1 LRKGAQGP
9 RLDLRSGKIRVRFG
23 RDDKFCCMF
32 QFFFKYPMP
41 VFSKGKFVLL
51 GAWPGWVLLLLVA
64 ACVTGLAILIWSRLP
79 QAAANLSRW
88 RAGAVWLLQSL
99 LIATVL
105 VLLWQPAMTV
115 AELAPQ
121 QNVIAVVLDD
131 SHSMAIADSGGDG
144 KQSREAVAQKA
155 LENGVLAGL
164 QKRFQTRVYRLD
176 SHVTRAAALK
186 EIQPTAS
193 ATHINDGLRQ
203 LATETSDL
211 PIGAIVLLSD
221 GAENASDGSGD
232 LAPETLTALRN
243 RRLPVHTVGFG
254 KEQLAHDV
262 ELNDVRV
269 AARAMADSR
278 IPATVTFHQRGYA
291 GSKALLVVRDGD
303 KTLGSR
309 EVTLSADGATQVE
322 TIFFSPGEAGAK
334 SLHFSLGP
342 LAGEENLANNS
353 ITRLLGVNDDKRRI
367 LYVEGEPRWEYKF
380 IRRAE
385 DDDKIVQVASMLR
398 TTENKIYRQGIS
410 DPKELENGFPVRAED
425 LFAYQGIVLGS
436 VEAGYFTPLQQE
448 LLREFVDRRGG
459 GLLFLGGRFALGD
472 GGWGGSSLVDLLPT
486 ILPKSRSTFHRDPAT
501 VELTAAGSDSP
512 ITLLMDDPAKN
523 TERWK
528 KLTYIMDY
536 QDAGTPKPGA
546 TTLVQMNAGG
556 RKLPLLITQNYGRG
570 RTAVMATSGTWRWQM
585 SQPLG
590 DPAHDLF
597 WQQLLR
603 WLVLDSPGQ
612 VVVTAPAQTLMDDGH
627 IQLSASVRDK
637 EYVPAPDARVTAHLI
652 GPDGISA
659 MVDMTP
665 AADDPGVFR
674 AAWTAEKPGSYM
686 AEVTAQR
693 GNGKGLVD
701 LGTDALPFQRI
712 DGVAESFHTVQNR
725 ELLEK
730 LASDTGGR
738 YWKPEELTRLPNEIS
753 YSDAGISVRD
763 IKELWNMPV
772 VFLWLLLLMAAE
784 WLLRRKWGVV

>member
-1 LRKGAQGP
+1 
-9 RLDLRSGKIRVRFG
+9 
-23 RDDKFCCMF
+23 MF
-32 QFFFKYPMP
+32 QFFFKYPIP

-51 GAWPGWVLLLLVA
+51 GAWPTWVLLLLIA
-64 ACVTGLAILIWSRLP
+64 GCAGGLGLLIWSRLP
-79 QAAANLSRW
+79 QAATQISRW

-115 AELAPQ
+115 AELASQ

-131 SHSMAIADSGGDG
+131 SRSMAITDSGRDG
-144 KQSREAVAQKA
+144 KQAREAVAEKA
-155 LENGVLAGL
+155 LQDGVLAGL
-164 QKRFQTRVYRLD
+164 QKRFQTRIYRLD
-176 SHVTRAAALK
+176 SGVSRAASLN
-186 EIQPTAS
+186 EIQPTAP
-193 ATHINDGLRQ
+193 ATHINQGLQQ
-203 LATETSDL
+203 LATGTSDL
-211 PIGAIVLLSD
+211 PIGAVVLLSD
-221 GAENASDGSGD
+221 GAENSSDGSSD
-232 LAPETLTALRN
+232 LARETLQALHA
-243 RRLPVHTVGFG
+243 RRLPVHTIGFG
-254 KEQLAHDV
+254 KERLAHDV
-262 ELNDVRV
+262 ELSDVRV
-269 AARAMADSR
+269 ATRAMAGSR

-291 GSKALLVVRDGD
+291 GSKAVLVVRDGD

-309 EVTLSADGATQVE
+309 EVTFGGDGTTQVE
-322 TIFFSPGEAGAK
+322 TVFFGPGDAGAE
-334 SLHFSLGP
+334 SLNFSLGP
-342 LAGEENLANNS
+342 LAGEENTANNS
-353 ITRLLGVNDDKRRI
+353 ITRLLSVNDDKRRI

-410 DPKELENGFPVRAED
+410 DPTELENGFPVRPEE
-425 LFAYQGIVLGS
+425 LFRYQGIILGS
-436 VEAGYFTPLQQE
+436 VEAGYFNPLQQE

-486 ILPKSRSTFHRDPAT
+486 TLPNSRTTFHRDPAT

-512 ITLLMDDPAKN
+512 ITRLLDDPAKN
-523 TERWK
+523 IDRWK

-546 TTLVQMNAGG
+546 TTLLQMNAGG

-603 WLVLDSPGQ
+603 WLVQETPGQ
-612 VVVTAPAQTLMDDGH
+612 VLVTAANQTLMDDGH
-627 IQLSASVRDK
+627 IQLTANVRDK
-637 EYVPAPDARVTAHLI
+637 QYMPAPDAKVTAHMI

-659 MVDMTP
+659 MVDMAP
-665 AADDPGVFR
+665 AADQPGVFR
-674 AAWTAEKPGSYM
+674 ASWTAEKPGSYM

-693 GNGKGLVD
+693 TDGKAFVD
-701 LGTDALPFQRI
+701 LGSDALPFQRI
-712 DGVAESFHTVQNR
+712 NGVAENFHTTQNR
-725 ELLEK
+725 DLLER
-730 LASDTGGR
+730 LASETGGR
-738 YWKPEELTRLPNEIS
+738 YWQLNELNRLPNEIS

-763 IKELWNMPV
+763 VKELWNMPI

>member
-1 LRKGAQGP
+1 
-9 RLDLRSGKIRVRFG
+9 
-23 RDDKFCCMF
+23 MF
-32 QFFFKYPMP
+32 EFFFKYPMP

-51 GAWPGWVLLLLVA
+51 GAWPGWVLLLLIV
-64 ACVTGLAILIWSRLP
+64 ACVAGLAVLIWSRLG
-79 QAAANLSRW
+79 QAAPAISRW

-105 VLLWQPAMTV
+105 VLLWQPAITV
-115 AELAPQ
+115 AELASQ

-131 SHSMAIADSGGDG
+131 SRSMAIADSGSDG
-144 KQSREAVAQKA
+144 KQPREAVAQKA
-155 LENGVLAGL
+155 LEDGVLAGL
-164 QKRFQTRVYRLD
+164 QKKFQTRLYRLD
-176 SHVTRAAALK
+176 SRVAQTATLK
-186 EIQPTAS
+186 EIQPAAP
-193 ATHINDGLRQ
+193 ATHLNDGLRQ
-203 LATETSDL
+203 LAADTSDL
-211 PIGAIVLLSD
+211 PVGAIVLLSD
-221 GAENASDGSGD
+221 GSENSMDGSGD
-232 LAPETLTALRN
+232 VALETINILRN

-254 KEQLAHDV
+254 KEQLARDV
-262 ELNDVRV
+262 ELSDVRV

-291 GSKALLVVRDGD
+291 GTKALLVVRDGA

-309 EVTLSADGATQVE
+309 EITLATDGTTQLE
-322 TIFFSPGEAGAK
+322 TVFFAPGAAGVK

-342 LAGEENLANNS
+342 LAGEENTANNAIS
-353 ITRLLGVNDDKRRI
+353 RLLGVTDDKRRI

-385 DDDKIVQVASMLR
+385 DDDKLVQVASMLR

-410 DPKELENGFPVRAED
+410 SPHELENGFPVRPED
-425 LFAYQGIVLGS
+425 LFSYSAIILGS
-436 VEAGYFTPLQQE
+436 VEVGYFTPLEQE

-459 GLLFLGGRFALGD
+459 GLLFLGGRFALGE
-472 GGWGGSSLVDLLPT
+472 GGWGGSTLAELLPT
-486 ILPKSRSTFHRDPAT
+486 FLPNSRNTFHRDPAT

-512 ITLLMDDPAKN
+512 ITRLMDDPAKN
-523 TERWK
+523 VDRWK
-528 KLTYIMDY
+528 KLAYLMDY

-546 TTLVQMNAGG
+546 TVLAQMNAGG
-556 RKLPLLITQNYGRG
+556 RKLPLLVTQDYGRG
-570 RTAVMATSGTWRWQM
+570 RTAVMATSGSWRWQM

-603 WLVLDSPGQ
+603 WLVLESPAQ
-612 VVVTAPAQTLMDDGH
+612 VVVTAPTQTLMDDGH

-637 EYVPAPDARVTAHLI
+637 EYLPAPDAKVTAHLI
-652 GPDGISA
+652 GPDGLSV
-659 MVDMTP
+659 MLDMAP
-665 AADDPGVFR
+665 AADSPGTFN
-674 AAWTAEKPGSYM
+674 ASWTAEKPGSYL

-693 GNGKGLVD
+693 KSDN
-701 LGTDALPFQRI
+701 LGAGTFPFERI
-712 DGVAESFHTVQNR
+712 DGVAENFHPTQNR
-725 ELLEK
+725 ELLQK
-730 LASDTGGR
+730 LASETGGR
-738 YWKPEELTRLPNEIS
+738 YWRPDELGRLPNEIS

>member
-1 LRKGAQGP
+1 
-9 RLDLRSGKIRVRFG
+9 
-23 RDDKFCCMF
+23 MF
-32 QFFFKYPMP
+32 QFFFKYPVP

-51 GAWPGWVLLLLVA
+51 GAWPGWVLLLLMA
-64 ACVTGLAILIWSRLP
+64 ACVAGLGALIWSRRP
-79 QAAANLSRW
+79 QAAAQAAVKISKW

-105 VLLWQPAMTV
+105 VLLWQPAITV

-131 SHSMAIADSGGDG
+131 SRSMAITDSGRDG
-144 KQSREAVAQKA
+144 KLTREAAAQRA
-155 LENGVLAGL
+155 LEDGVLAGL
-164 QKRFQTRVYRLD
+164 QKKFQTRLYRLD
-176 SHVTRAAALK
+176 SRVAQAATLK
-186 EIQPTAS
+186 DIQAGAP

-203 LATETSDL
+203 LANQTSDL

-221 GAENASDGSGD
+221 GSENSLDGSGD
-232 LAPETLTALRN
+232 ISLDTIHALRN

-254 KEQLAHDV
+254 KERLAHDL
-262 ELNDVRV
+262 ELNDVKV
-269 AARAMADSR
+269 ASRAMADSR
-278 IPATVTFHQRGYA
+278 IPATITLHQTGYA
-291 GSKALLVVRDGD
+291 GSKTLLVIRDGD
-303 KTLGSR
+303 KTIGSR
-309 EVTLSADGATQVE
+309 EITLGADGATQVE
-322 TIFFSPGEAGAK
+322 TIFFSPGDAGVK
-334 SLHFSLGP
+334 SLHFSVGP
-342 LAGEENLANNS
+342 LAGEENAGNNS
-353 ITRLLGVNDDKRRI
+353 VTRLVGVTSDKRRI

-425 LFAYQGIVLGS
+425 LFAYHGIILGS

-459 GLLFLGGRFALGD
+459 GLLFLGGRFSLGD

-486 ILPKSRSTFHRDPAT
+486 ILPHSRTTFHRDPAT
-501 VELTAAGSDSP
+501 AELTAAGSDSP
-512 ITLLMDDPAKN
+512 ITRLMDDPAKN
-523 TERWK
+523 IDRWK
-528 KLTYIMDY
+528 RLTYLMDY

-546 TTLVQMNAGG
+546 TVLAQMNAGG
-556 RKLPLLITQNYGRG
+556 HKLPLLVTQNYGRG

-590 DPAHDLF
+590 DTAHDLF

-603 WLVLDSPGQ
+603 WLVLESPGQ

-637 EYVPAPDARVTAHLI
+637 QYMPAADAKVTAHFI

-659 MVDMTP
+659 LVDMTP
-665 AADDPGVFR
+665 AADNPGEFH
-674 AAWTAEKPGSYM
+674 AAWTAEKPGSYL

-693 GNGKGLVD
+693 RADKGSMD
-701 LGTDALPFQRI
+701 LGTDTLPFQRI
-712 DGVAESFHTVQNR
+712 DGLAENFRTVQNS
-725 ELLEK
+725 ELLQK
-730 LASDTGGR
+730 LASETGGR
-738 YWKPEELTRLPNEIS
+738 YWKPGELSRLPSEIS

-784 WLLRRKWGVV
+784 WLLRRQWGVV

>member
-1 LRKGAQGP
+1 
-9 RLDLRSGKIRVRFG
+9 
-23 RDDKFCCMF
+23 MF
-32 QFFFKYPMP
+32 QFFFKYPIP
-41 VFSKGKFVLL
+41 VFSKGQFVLL
-51 GAWPGWVLLLLVA
+51 GAWPGWVLLLLIVA
-64 ACVTGLAILIWSRLP
+64 STAGLALLIRSRLP
-79 QAAANLSRW
+79 QAAPNISKW

-105 VLLWQPAMTV
+105 VLLWQPAITV

-131 SHSMAIADSGGDG
+131 SRSMAIADGDG
-144 KQSREAVAQKA
+144 KLTREAAAEKA
-155 LENGVLAGL
+155 LEDGVLAGL
-164 QKRFQTRVYRLD
+164 QKKFQVRLYRLD
-176 SHVTRAAALK
+176 SRVARAATLT
-186 EIQPTAS
+186 EIQPTAP

-203 LATETSDL
+203 LVTDTSDL
-211 PIGAIVLLSD
+211 PVGAVVLLSD
-221 GAENASDGSGD
+221 GSENSLDGSGD
-232 LAPETLTALRN
+232 LALETIHALRN

-254 KEQLAHDV
+254 KEQAAHDI

-269 AARAMADSR
+269 TSRAMAGSR

-291 GSKALLVVRDGD
+291 GSKAILAIRDGD
-303 KTLGSR
+303 KTLDSR
-309 EVTLSADGATQVE
+309 EVTLGADDATQVE
-322 TIFFSPGEAGAK
+322 TIFFSPGDAGVK
-334 SLHFSLGP
+334 SLHFTLGP
-342 LAGEENLANNS
+342 LANEENLANNGV
-353 ITRLLGVNDDKRRI
+353 TRLLGVSDDKRRI

-398 TTENKIYRQGIS
+398 TTENKIYRQGIN
-410 DPKELENGFPVRAED
+410 DPKELENGFPVRPED
-425 LFAYQGIVLGS
+425 LFGYQGIILGS

-486 ILPKSRSTFHRDPAT
+486 YLPNSRNTFHRDPAT

-512 ITLLMDDPAKN
+512 ITRLMDDPAKN
-523 TERWK
+523 IDRWK
-528 KLTYIMDY
+528 KLTYLMDY
-536 QDAGTPKPGA
+536 QDAGTAKPGA
-546 TTLVQMNAGG
+546 AVLIQMNGA
-556 RKLPLLITQNYGRG
+556 RKLPLLVTQNYGRG

-612 VVVTAPAQTLMDDGH
+612 VVVTAANHTLMDDGH
-627 IQLSASVRDK
+627 IELSANVRDK
-637 EYVPAPDARVTAHLI
+637 EYMPAPDAKVTAHLI
-652 GPDGISA
+652 GPNGISV
-659 MVDMTP
+659 MLDMTP
-665 AADDPGVFR
+665 AADNPGVFH
-674 AAWTAEKPGSYM
+674 AAWTADKAGSYL
-686 AEVTAQR
+686 AEVTAE
-693 GNGKGLVD
+693 KGAQE
-701 LGTDALPFQRI
+701 LGSDTFPFERI
-712 DGVAESFHTVQNR
+712 DGVAENFHTVQNR

-730 LASDTGGR
+730 LATETGGR
-738 YWKPEELTRLPNEIS
+738 YWKPNELSRLPNEIS

>member
-1 LRKGAQGP
+1 ML
-9 RLDLRSGKIRVRFG
+9 
-23 RDDKFCCMF
+23 

-51 GAWPGWVLLLLVA
+51 GAWPGWVLLLLIVA
-64 ACVTGLAILIWSRLP
+64 CTAGLAVLIWSRLP
-79 QAAANLSRW
+79 QAAAKISKW
-88 RAGAVWLLQSL
+88 RAGMVWFLQSL

-105 VLLWQPAMTV
+105 VLLWQPAITV

-131 SHSMAIADSGGDG
+131 SRSMAIADSGGDG
-144 KQSREAVAQKA
+144 KQPREAAAQKA
-155 LENGVLAGL
+155 LEDGVLAGL
-164 QKRFQTRVYRLD
+164 QKKFQIRLYRLD
-176 SHVTRAAALK
+176 SRVARVATTG
-186 EIQPTAS
+186 EIQPSAP
-193 ATHINDGLRQ
+193 ATHINNGLRQ
-203 LATETSDL
+203 LTSETSDL

-221 GAENASDGSGD
+221 GSENSIDGSGD
-232 LAPETLTALRN
+232 LALETIHALRN
-243 RRLPVHTVGFG
+243 RRIPVHTVGFG
-254 KEQLAHDV
+254 KEQLAHDL
-262 ELNDVRV
+262 ELSDVRV
-269 AARAMADSR
+269 ASRAMADSR

-291 GSKALLVVRDGD
+291 GNKALLVIRDGD

-309 EVTLSADGATQVE
+309 EVTLNADGATQVE
-322 TIFFSPGEAGAK
+322 TVFFSPGGAGVK

-342 LAGEENLANNS
+342 LAGEENPANNAV
-353 ITRLLGVNDDKRRI
+353 TRLLGVTDDKRRI

-410 DPKELENGFPVRAED
+410 DPKELENGFPVRPED
-425 LFAYQGIVLGS
+425 LFSYDGIILGS
-436 VEAGYFTPLQQE
+436 VEAGYFSPLQQE

-459 GLLFLGGRFALGD
+459 GLLFLGGRFSLSD
-472 GGWGGSSLVDLLPT
+472 GGWRGSSLVDLLPT
-486 ILPKSRSTFHRDPAT
+486 ILPSSRNTFHRNPAT
-501 VELTAAGSDSP
+501 AELSAAGSDSP
-512 ITLLMDDPAKN
+512 ITRLMDDPEKN
-523 TERWK
+523 IDRWK
-528 KLTYIMDY
+528 RLTYLMDY

-546 TTLVQMNAGG
+546 TVLAQLHSGG
-556 RKLPLLITQNYGRG
+556 RTLPLLVTQNYGRG

-612 VVVTAPAQTLMDDGH
+612 VVVTAPGQTLMDDGQ
-627 IQLSASVRDK
+627 IQLTANVRDK
-637 EYVPAPDARVTAHLI
+637 DYMPVSDAKVTAHLT
-652 GPDGISA
+652 GPDGLSA
-659 MVDMTP
+659 LVDMTP
-665 AADDPGVFR
+665 AADTPGVFH
-674 AAWTAEKPGSYM
+674 ANWTAEKPGSYL
-686 AEVTAQR
+686 AEVTASGQTE
-693 GNGKGLVD
+693 NG
-701 LGTDALPFQRI
+701 TLPFERI
-712 DGVAESFHTVQNR
+712 DGVAENFHTEQNR

-730 LASDTGGR
+730 LASETGGR
-738 YWKPEELTRLPNEIS
+738 YWKPDELTRLPNEIS

-772 VFLWLLLLMAAE
+772 VFLWLLFLISTE

>member
-1 LRKGAQGP
+1 
-9 RLDLRSGKIRVRFG
+9 
-23 RDDKFCCMF
+23 MF
-32 QFFFKYPMP
+32 QFFFKYPIP
-41 VFSKGKFVLL
+41 VFSKGQFVLL
-51 GAWPGWVLLLLVA
+51 GSWPGWVLLLLIVA
-64 ACVTGLAILIWSRLP
+64 STAGLAVLIWSRLP
-79 QAAANLSRW
+79 QAAPNISKW

-131 SHSMAIADSGGDG
+131 SRSMAIADGDG
-144 KQSREAVAQKA
+144 KLTREAAAEKA
-155 LENGVLAGL
+155 LQDGVLAGL
-164 QKRFQTRVYRLD
+164 QKKFQVRLYQLD
-176 SHVTRAAALK
+176 SRVARVATLT
-186 EIQPTAS
+186 EIQPTAP

-203 LATETSDL
+203 LVTETSDL
-211 PIGAIVLLSD
+211 PVGAVVLLSD
-221 GAENASDGSGD
+221 GSENSLDGSGD
-232 LAPETLTALRN
+232 LALETMHALSN

-254 KEQLAHDV
+254 KEQVAHDI

-269 AARAMADSR
+269 TAHAMAGSR

-291 GSKALLVVRDGD
+291 GSKAILAVRDGD
-303 KTLGSR
+303 KTLDSR
-309 EVTLSADGATQVE
+309 EITLGADDATQVE
-322 TIFFSPGEAGAK
+322 TVFFSPGNAGVK
-334 SLHFSLGP
+334 SLRFTLGP
-342 LAGEENLANNS
+342 LANEENPSNNS
-353 ITRLLGVNDDKRRI
+353 VTRLLGVTDDKRRI

-398 TTENKIYRQGIS
+398 TTENKIYRQGIN
-410 DPKELENGFPVRAED
+410 DPTELANGFPVRPED
-425 LFAYQGIVLGS
+425 LFGYQGIILGS

-459 GLLFLGGRFALGD
+459 GLLFLGGRFALRD
-472 GGWGGSSLVDLLPT
+472 GGWSGSSLVDLLPT
-486 ILPKSRSTFHRDPAT
+486 YLPNSINTFHRDPAT

-512 ITLLMDDPAKN
+512 ITRLMDDPAKN
-523 TERWK
+523 IDRWK
-528 KLTYIMDY
+528 KLTYLMDY
-536 QDAGTPKPGA
+536 QDAGTAKPGA
-546 TTLVQMNAGG
+546 AVLIQMNGGG
-556 RKLPLLITQNYGRG
+556 RKLPLLVTQNYGRG

-612 VVVTAPAQTLMDDGH
+612 VVVTAANHTLMDDGH
-627 IQLSASVRDK
+627 IELSANVRDK
-637 EYVPAPDARVTAHLI
+637 QYMPAPDAKVTAHLI
-652 GPDGISA
+652 GPNGISA
-659 MVDMTP
+659 MLDMTP
-665 AADDPGVFR
+665 AADNPGVFH
-674 AAWTAEKPGSYM
+674 AAWTAEKPGSYL
-686 AEVTAQR
+686 AEVTAE
-693 GNGKGLVD
+693 KGSQQ
-701 LGTDALPFQRI
+701 LGSDTFPFERI
-712 DGVAESFHTVQNR
+712 DGVAENFHTVQNR

-730 LASDTGGR
+730 LATETGGR
-738 YWKPEELTRLPNEIS
+738 YWKPAELSRLPSEIS

-772 VFLWLLLLMAAE
+772 VFLWLLLLMGAE

>member
-1 LRKGAQGP
+1 
-9 RLDLRSGKIRVRFG
+9 
-23 RDDKFCCMF
+23 MF
-32 QFFFKYPMP
+32 QFFFKYPIP
-41 VFSKGKFVLL
+41 VFSKGQFVLL
-51 GAWPGWVLLLLVA
+51 GAWPGWVLLLLMVA
-64 ACVTGLAILIWSRLP
+64 SAAGLALLIRSRLP
-79 QAAANLSRW
+79 QAAPNISKW

-105 VLLWQPAMTV
+105 VLLWQPAITV

-131 SHSMAIADSGGDG
+131 SRSMAIADSDG
-144 KQSREAVAQKA
+144 KVTREAAAEKA
-155 LENGVLAGL
+155 LEGGVLAGL
-164 QKRFQTRVYRLD
+164 QKKFQVRLYRLD
-176 SHVTRAAALK
+176 SRVTRATAPA
-186 EIQPTAS
+186 EIQPTAP

-203 LATETSDL
+203 LVTETSDL
-211 PIGAIVLLSD
+211 PVGAVVLLSD
-221 GAENASDGSGD
+221 GSENSLDGSGD
-232 LAPETLTALRN
+232 LDLDTIHALRN

-254 KEQLAHDV
+254 KEQAAHDV

-269 AARAMADSR
+269 TSRAMAGSR

-291 GSKALLVVRDGD
+291 GSKAILAIRDGD
-303 KTLGSR
+303 KTLDSR
-309 EVTLSADGATQVE
+309 EITLGADGATQVE
-322 TIFFSPGEAGAK
+322 TVFFSPGDAGVK
-334 SLHFSLGP
+334 SLHFSLDP
-342 LAGEENLANNS
+342 LANEENLANNAV
-353 ITRLLGVNDDKRRI
+353 TRLVGVTDDKRRI

-410 DPKELENGFPVRAED
+410 DPKELENGFPVRPED
-425 LFAYQGIVLGS
+425 LFGYQGIILGS

-486 ILPKSRSTFHRDPAT
+486 YLPSSRSTFHRDPAT

-512 ITLLMDDPAKN
+512 ITRLMDDPAKN
-523 TERWK
+523 IDRWK
-528 KLTYIMDY
+528 KLTYLMDY
-536 QDAGTPKPGA
+536 QEAGTAKPGA
-546 TTLVQMNAGG
+546 AVLIQMTGP
-556 RKLPLLITQNYGRG
+556 RKLPLLVTQNYGRG

-612 VVVTAPAQTLMDDGH
+612 VVVTAANHTLMDDGH
-627 IQLSASVRDK
+627 IELSANVRDK
-637 EYVPAPDARVTAHLI
+637 EYMPAPDAKVTAHLI
-652 GPDGISA
+652 GPNGISV
-659 MVDMTP
+659 MLDMTP
-665 AADDPGVFR
+665 AADNPGVFH
-674 AAWTAEKPGSYM
+674 AAWTADKPGSYL
-686 AEVTAQR
+686 AEVTAQ
-693 GNGKGLVD
+693 KGSEE
-701 LGTDALPFQRI
+701 LGSDTYPFERI
-712 DGVAESFHTVQNR
+712 DGVAENFHTFQNR

-730 LASDTGGR
+730 LATETGGR
-738 YWKPEELTRLPNEIS
+738 YWRADELSRLPNEIS

-772 VFLWLLLLMAAE
+772 VFLWLLLRMAAE

>member
-1 LRKGAQGP
+1 
-9 RLDLRSGKIRVRFG
+9 
-23 RDDKFCCMF
+23 MF
-32 QFFFKYPMP
+32 QFFFKYPIP

-51 GAWPGWVLLLLVA
+51 GAWPSWVLLLLIVA
-64 ACVTGLAILIWSRLP
+64 CAAGLAVLIWSRLP
-79 QAAANLSRW
+79 QAAAKISKW

-105 VLLWQPAMTV
+105 VLLWQPAITV

-131 SHSMAIADSGGDG
+131 SRSMAIADSGGDG
-144 KQSREAVAQKA
+144 KQTREAAAQKA
-155 LENGVLAGL
+155 LEDGVLAGL
-164 QKRFQTRVYRLD
+164 QKKFQIRLYRLD
-176 SHVTRAAALK
+176 SRVTRAAAPG
-186 EIQPTAS
+186 EIQPSAP
-193 ATHINDGLRQ
+193 ATHINNGLRQ
-203 LATETSDL
+203 LTSETSDL

-221 GAENASDGSGD
+221 GSENSIDGSGD
-232 LAPETLTALRN
+232 LALETINALHN
-243 RRLPVHTVGFG
+243 RRIPVHTVGFG
-254 KEQLAHDV
+254 KEQLAHDL
-262 ELNDVRV
+262 ELSDVRV
-269 AARAMADSR
+269 ASRAMADSR

-291 GSKALLVVRDGD
+291 GNKALLVIRDGD

-309 EVTLSADGATQVE
+309 EVTLNTDGATQVE
-322 TIFFSPGEAGAK
+322 TVFFSPGGAGVK

-342 LAGEENLANNS
+342 LAGEENLANNAV
-353 ITRLLGVNDDKRRI
+353 TRLLGVTDDKRRI

-425 LFAYQGIVLGS
+425 LFAYQGIILGS

-459 GLLFLGGRFALGD
+459 GLLFLGGRFSLAD

-486 ILPKSRSTFHRDPAT
+486 ILPHSRTTFHRDPAT
-501 VELTAAGSDSP
+501 AELTAAGSDSP
-512 ITLLMDDPAKN
+512 ITRLMDDPAKN
-523 TERWK
+523 TDRWK
-528 KLTYIMDY
+528 KLTYLMDY
-536 QDAGTPKPGA
+536 QDAGTAKPGA
-546 TTLVQMNAGG
+546 TVLAQLNAGA
-556 RKLPLLITQNYGRG
+556 RKLPLLVTQNYGRG

-590 DPAHDLF
+590 DTAHDQF

-603 WLVLDSPGQ
+603 WLVLESPGQ
-612 VVVTAPAQTLMDDGH
+612 VVVTTASQTLMDDGQ

-637 EYVPAPDARVTAHLI
+637 EYTPAADAKVTAHLI
-652 GPDGISA
+652 GPDGLSA
-659 MVDMTP
+659 MIDMAP
-665 AADDPGVFR
+665 EANNPGVFH
-674 AAWTAEKPGSYM
+674 AAWTAEKPGSYL

-693 GNGKGLVD
+693 RSQKGAED
-701 LGTDALPFQRI
+701 LGTGTLPFQRI

-730 LASDTGGR
+730 LASETGGR
-738 YWKPEELTRLPNEIS
+738 YWKPDELTRLPNEIS

>member
-1 LRKGAQGP
+1 
-9 RLDLRSGKIRVRFG
+9 
-23 RDDKFCCMF
+23 MF
-32 QFFFKYPMP
+32 QFFFKYPIP

-51 GAWPGWVLLLLVA
+51 GAWPSWVLLLLIVA
-64 ACVTGLAILIWSRLP
+64 CAAGLAVLIWARLP
-79 QAAANLSRW
+79 QAAAKISKW

-105 VLLWQPAMTV
+105 VLLWQPAITV

-131 SHSMAIADSGGDG
+131 SRSMAIADSGGDG
-144 KQSREAVAQKA
+144 KQTREAAAQKA
-155 LENGVLAGL
+155 LEDGVLAGL
-164 QKRFQTRVYRLD
+164 QKKFQIRLYRLD
-176 SHVTRAAALK
+176 SRVTRVAAPG
-186 EIQPTAS
+186 EIQPSAP

-203 LATETSDL
+203 LTSETSDL

-221 GAENASDGSGD
+221 GSENSIDGSGD
-232 LAPETLTALRN
+232 LALETIHALRN
-243 RRLPVHTVGFG
+243 RRIPVHTVGFG
-254 KEQLAHDV
+254 KEQLAHDL
-262 ELNDVRV
+262 ELSDVRV
-269 AARAMADSR
+269 ASRAMADSR

-291 GSKALLVVRDGD
+291 GNKALLVIRDGD

-309 EVTLSADGATQVE
+309 EVTLNADGATQVE
-322 TIFFSPGEAGAK
+322 TVFFSPGGAGVK
-334 SLHFSLGP
+334 SLLFSLGP
-342 LAGEENLANNS
+342 LAGEENPANNAV
-353 ITRLLGVNDDKRRI
+353 TRLFGVTEDKRRI

-425 LFAYQGIVLGS
+425 LFAYQGIILGS

-486 ILPKSRSTFHRDPAT
+486 ILPNSRTTFHRDPAT
-501 VELTAAGSDSP
+501 AELTAAGADSP
-512 ITLLMDDPAKN
+512 IMRLMDDPEKN
-523 TERWK
+523 ADRWK
-528 KLTYIMDY
+528 KLTYLMDY
-536 QDAGTPKPGA
+536 QDAGTAKPGA
-546 TTLVQMNAGG
+546 TVLAQMNVGS
-556 RKLPLLITQNYGRG
+556 RKLSLLVTQNYGRG
-570 RTAVMATSGTWRWQM
+570 RTAVMATSGTWRLQM

-603 WLVLDSPGQ
+603 WLVLESPGQ
-612 VVVTAPAQTLMDDGH
+612 VVVAAANHTLMDDGH
-627 IQLSASVRDK
+627 IELWANVRDK
-637 EYVPAPDARVTAHLI
+637 QYTPAPDAKVTAHFI

-659 MVDMTP
+659 IVDMTP
-665 AADDPGVFR
+665 ATDNPGVFR
-674 AAWTAEKPGSYM
+674 AAWTAEKPGSYL
-686 AEVTAQR
+686 AEVTARR
-693 GNGKGLVD
+693 GADKASVD
-701 LGTDALPFQRI
+701 LGTDSLPFQRI
-712 DGVAESFHTVQNR
+712 DGAAESFHTTQNR

-730 LASDTGGR
+730 LASETGGR
-738 YWKPEELTRLPNEIS
+738 YWKPDELTRLPNEIS

-772 VFLWLLLLMAAE
+772 VFLWLLVLMAAE

>member
-1 LRKGAQGP
+1 
-9 RLDLRSGKIRVRFG
+9 
-23 RDDKFCCMF
+23 MF
-32 QFFFKYPMP
+32 QFFFKYPIP
-41 VFSKGKFVLL
+41 VFSKGQFALL
-51 GAWPGWVLLLLVA
+51 GAWPGWVLLLLMVA
-64 ACVTGLAILIWSRLP
+64 CTAGLALLIRSRLP
-79 QAAANLSRW
+79 QAAPNISKW

-105 VLLWQPAMTV
+105 VLLWQPAITV

-131 SHSMAIADSGGDG
+131 SRSMAIADSDG
-144 KQSREAVAQKA
+144 KVTREAAAEKA
-155 LENGVLAGL
+155 LEDGVLAGL
-164 QKRFQTRVYRLD
+164 RKKFQVRLYRLD
-176 SHVTRAAALK
+176 SRVTRAATTA
-186 EIQPTAS
+186 EIQPTAP

-203 LATETSDL
+203 LVTDTSDL
-211 PIGAIVLLSD
+211 PVGAVVLLSD
-221 GAENASDGSGD
+221 GSENSLDGSGD
-232 LAPETLTALRN
+232 LDLETIHALRN

-254 KEQLAHDV
+254 KEQAAHDV

-269 AARAMADSR
+269 TSRAMAGSR

-291 GSKALLVVRDGD
+291 GSKAILAIRDGD
-303 KTLGSR
+303 KTLDSR
-309 EVTLSADGATQVE
+309 EITLGADGATQVE
-322 TIFFSPGEAGAK
+322 TVFFSPGDAGVK

-342 LAGEENLANNS
+342 LANEENLANNA
-353 ITRLLGVNDDKRRI
+353 ITRLLGVTDDKRRI

-410 DPKELENGFPVRAED
+410 DPKELENGFPVRPED
-425 LFAYQGIVLGS
+425 LFGYQGIILGS

-486 ILPKSRSTFHRDPAT
+486 YLPSSRSTFHRDPAT

-512 ITLLMDDPAKN
+512 ITRLMDDPAKN
-523 TERWK
+523 IDRWK
-528 KLTYIMDY
+528 KLTYLMDY
-536 QDAGTPKPGA
+536 QEAGTAKPGA
-546 TTLVQMNAGG
+546 AVLIQMTGP
-556 RKLPLLITQNYGRG
+556 RKLPLLVTQNYGRG

-612 VVVTAPAQTLMDDGH
+612 VVVTAANHTLMDDGH
-627 IQLSASVRDK
+627 IELSANVRDK
-637 EYVPAPDARVTAHLI
+637 EYMPAPDAKVTAHLI
-652 GPDGISA
+652 GPNGISV
-659 MVDMTP
+659 MLDMTP
-665 AADDPGVFR
+665 AADNPGVFH
-674 AAWTAEKPGSYM
+674 AAWTADKPGSYL
-686 AEVTAQR
+686 AEVTAQ
-693 GNGKGLVD
+693 KGSEE
-701 LGTDALPFQRI
+701 LGSDTFPFERI
-712 DGVAESFHTVQNR
+712 DGVAENFHTLQNR
-725 ELLEK
+725 DLLEK
-730 LASDTGGR
+730 LATETGGR
-738 YWKPEELTRLPNEIS
+738 YWKADELSRLPSEIS
-753 YSDAGISVRD
+753 YSDAGISTRD

>member
-1 LRKGAQGP
+1 
-9 RLDLRSGKIRVRFG
+9 
-23 RDDKFCCMF
+23 MF
-32 QFFFKYPMP
+32 QFFFKYPIP
-41 VFSKGKFVLL
+41 VFSKGQFVLL
-51 GAWPGWVLLLLVA
+51 GSWPGWVLLLLMVA
-64 ACVTGLAILIWSRLP
+64 STAGLALLIRSRLP
-79 QAAANLSRW
+79 QAAPNISKW

-105 VLLWQPAMTV
+105 VLLWQPAITV
-115 AELAPQ
+115 AELASQ

-131 SHSMAIADSGGDG
+131 SRSMAIADGSGNLT
-144 KQSREAVAQKA
+144 REAAAEKA
-155 LENGVLAGL
+155 LEDGVLAGL
-164 QKRFQTRVYRLD
+164 QKKFQVRLYRLD
-176 SHVTRAAALK
+176 SRVARAATLR

-203 LATETSDL
+203 LLTETSDL
-211 PIGAIVLLSD
+211 PVGAVVLLSD
-221 GAENASDGSGD
+221 GSENSLDGSGD
-232 LAPETLTALRN
+232 LDLETIHALRN

-254 KEQLAHDV
+254 KEQAAHDI

-269 AARAMADSR
+269 TSRAMAGSR

-291 GSKALLVVRDGD
+291 GSKAILAIRDGD
-303 KTLGSR
+303 KTLDSR
-309 EVTLSADGATQVE
+309 EVTLGADGATQVE
-322 TIFFSPGEAGAK
+322 TVFFSPGDAGVK

-342 LAGEENLANNS
+342 LANEENVANNAV
-353 ITRLLGVNDDKRRI
+353 TRLLGVTDDKRRI

-398 TTENKIYRQGIS
+398 TTENKIYRQGIN
-410 DPKELENGFPVRAED
+410 DPTELANGFPVRPED
-425 LFAYQGIVLGS
+425 LFGYQGIILGS

-472 GGWGGSSLVDLLPT
+472 GGWSGSSLVDLLPT
-486 ILPKSRSTFHRDPAT
+486 YLPSSRNTFHRDPAT

-512 ITLLMDDPAKN
+512 ITRLMDDPAKN
-523 TERWK
+523 IDRWK
-528 KLTYIMDY
+528 KLTYLMDY
-536 QDAGTPKPGA
+536 QDAGTAKPGA
-546 TTLVQMNAGG
+546 AVLIQMNAGA
-556 RKLPLLITQNYGRG
+556 RKLPLLVTQNYGRG

-612 VVVTAPAQTLMDDGH
+612 VVVTAANHTLMDDGH
-627 IQLSASVRDK
+627 IELSANVRDK
-637 EYVPAPDARVTAHLI
+637 EYMPAPDAKVTAHLI
-652 GPDGISA
+652 GPNGISV
-659 MVDMTP
+659 MLDMTP
-665 AADDPGVFR
+665 AADNPGVFH
-674 AAWTAEKPGSYM
+674 AAWTADKPGSYL
-686 AEVTAQR
+686 AEVTAE
-693 GNGKGLVD
+693 KGSQQ
-701 LGTDALPFQRI
+701 LGSDTFPFERI
-712 DGVAESFHTVQNR
+712 DGVAENFHTVQNR

-730 LASDTGGR
+730 LATETGGR
-738 YWKPEELTRLPNEIS
+738 YWKPGELSRLPNEIS

-763 IKELWNMPV
+763 IKELWNLPV
-772 VFLWLLLLMAAE
+772 VFLLLLLLMAAE

>member
-1 LRKGAQGP
+1 
-9 RLDLRSGKIRVRFG
+9 
-23 RDDKFCCMF
+23 MF
-32 QFFFKYPMP
+32 QFFFKYPIP
-41 VFSKGKFVLL
+41 VFSKGQFVLL
-51 GAWPGWVLLLLVA
+51 GAWPGWVLLLLIVA
-64 ACVTGLAILIWSRLP
+64 STAGLALLIRSRLP
-79 QAAANLSRW
+79 QAAPNISKW

-105 VLLWQPAMTV
+105 VLLWQPAITV

-131 SHSMAIADSGGDG
+131 SRSMAIADSSGNLT
-144 KQSREAVAQKA
+144 REAAAEKA
-155 LENGVLAGL
+155 LEDGVLAGL
-164 QKRFQTRVYRLD
+164 QKKFQVRLYRLD
-176 SHVTRAAALK
+176 SRVARAATLR
-186 EIQPTAS
+186 EIQPTAP

-203 LATETSDL
+203 LVTETSDL
-211 PIGAIVLLSD
+211 PVGAVVLLSD
-221 GAENASDGSGD
+221 GSENSLDGSGD
-232 LAPETLTALRN
+232 LDLETIHALHN

-254 KEQLAHDV
+254 KEQPAHDI

-269 AARAMADSR
+269 TSRAMAGSR

-291 GSKALLVVRDGD
+291 GSKAILAIRDGD
-303 KTLGSR
+303 KTLDSR
-309 EVTLSADGATQVE
+309 EVTLGADGATQVE
-322 TIFFSPGEAGAK
+322 TVFFSPGDAGVK

-342 LAGEENLANNS
+342 LANEENVNNNAVS
-353 ITRLLGVNDDKRRI
+353 RLLGVTDDKRRI

-398 TTENKIYRQGIS
+398 TTENKIYRQGIN
-410 DPKELENGFPVRAED
+410 DPTELANGFPVRPED
-425 LFAYQGIVLGS
+425 LFGYQGIILGS

-472 GGWGGSSLVDLLPT
+472 GGWSGSSLVDLLPT
-486 ILPKSRSTFHRDPAT
+486 YLPSSRNTFHRDPAT

-512 ITLLMDDPAKN
+512 ITRLMDDPAKN
-523 TERWK
+523 IDRWK
-528 KLTYIMDY
+528 KLTYLMDY
-536 QDAGTPKPGA
+536 QDAGTAKPGA
-546 TTLVQMNAGG
+546 AVLIQMNAGA
-556 RKLPLLITQNYGRG
+556 RKLPLLVTQNYGRG

-590 DPAHDLF
+590 DPVHDLF

-612 VVVTAPAQTLMDDGH
+612 VVVTAANHTLMDDGH
-627 IQLSASVRDK
+627 IELSANVRDK
-637 EYVPAPDARVTAHLI
+637 EYMPAPDAKVTAHLI
-652 GPDGISA
+652 GPNGISV
-659 MVDMTP
+659 MLDMTP
-665 AADDPGVFR
+665 AADNPGVFH
-674 AAWTAEKPGSYM
+674 AAWTADKPGSYL
-686 AEVTAQR
+686 AEVTAE
-693 GNGKGLVD
+693 KGSQE
-701 LGTDALPFQRI
+701 LGSDTFPFERI
-712 DGVAESFHTVQNR
+712 DGVAENFHTVQNR
-725 ELLEK
+725 ALLEK
-730 LASDTGGR
+730 LATETGGR
-738 YWKPEELTRLPNEIS
+738 YWKPGELSRLPNEIS